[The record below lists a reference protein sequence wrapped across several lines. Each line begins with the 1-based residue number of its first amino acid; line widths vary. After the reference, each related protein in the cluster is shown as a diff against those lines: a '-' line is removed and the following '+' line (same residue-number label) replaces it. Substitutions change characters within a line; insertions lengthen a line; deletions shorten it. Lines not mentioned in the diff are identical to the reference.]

1 MTLGRPF
8 SGWIPSMSRAQ
19 TMTEQSVSE
28 CGENYL
34 KIKRA
39 WLENY
44 ICENVLEPLKEKRM
58 KTEAKK

>member
-1 MTLGRPF
+1 
-8 SGWIPSMSRAQ
+8 
-19 TMTEQSVSE
+19 MTEQSVSE

-44 ICENVLEPLKEKRM
+44 ICENVLEPLKEKKM